1 MKKVMLAVL
10 CSMGLAFTSCQ
21 SDNVLTETNQS
32 SVRSGKDTPK
42 EGRKFTLVRDEIIDT
57 GKRIG

>member
-32 SVRSGKDTPK
+32 SVRSGKGAGT
-42 EGRKFTLVRDEIIDT
+42 
-57 GKRIG
+57 

>member
-21 SDNVLTETNQS
+21 SDNVLTETNH
-32 SVRSGKDTPK
+32 RH
-42 EGRKFTLVRDEIIDT
+42 

>member
-32 SVRSGKDTPK
+32 SVRSGKDTK
-42 EGRKFTLVRDEIIDT
+42 GGSKIHLST
-57 GKRIG
+57 